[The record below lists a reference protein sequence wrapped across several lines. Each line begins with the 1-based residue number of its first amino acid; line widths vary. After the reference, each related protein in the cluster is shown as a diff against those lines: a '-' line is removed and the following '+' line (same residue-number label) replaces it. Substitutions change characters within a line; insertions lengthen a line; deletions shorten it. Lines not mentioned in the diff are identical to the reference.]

1 MSARL
6 RRAQAPPAPHL
17 HPCPT
22 PSRRGRWG
30 AHQDADAGIR
40 GCAGALPAP
49 PPTGPHG
56 AASPSMCVPAGPQS
70 WEGLCRSFRWE
81 QAASCSPRMPLQW
94 PPFVVRQ
101 LWGHLPQ
108 APQVHS
114 GLDQVHEALSAGGGL
129 TAVWKPNALSKNF
142 PAGSASREHSSSS
155 RGPRR
160 SCPHSLCVLGESPF
174 RHPEACVEFWILSR
188 SLFLPRAVPVLPG
201 ELPPRPR
208 RPAAQPCDRPRDP
221 SGKVRALAAHVRT
234 AALTAHSRPR
244 CRLASA

>member
-40 GCAGALPAP
+40 GCAGARPAP

-174 RHPEACVEFWILSR
+174 RHPEACIEFWILSR

-201 ELPPRPR
+201 ELPPAPGDQ
-208 RPAAQPCDRPRDP
+208 QPCDRPRDP